1 MATVL
6 DLITDALITV
16 KALAVGETPGASMST
31 DALTKFNEILEALSI
46 QNLAVYSNLVTT
58 FPLVPGVGSYTI
70 GPTGSVVAQRPPFVD
85 VAFVTIN
92 GVDYSLDVHSTDE
105 YAALALKNQQGLPNW
120 VCYNQDYPNGTLL
133 LWPVPSM
140 AGTLTLY
147 QNKLFTSA
155 ATIIDTFD
163 MPPGYRKM
171 IRLMLAWELLS
182 DYPGMTQAEIMKL
195 DGDLKNATALV
206 KRNTDKPE
214 MLRSEV
220 ADMDCSSGGGYANWR
235 TGA

>member
-6 DLITDALITV
+6 DLINDALITV

-31 DALTKFNEILEALSI
+31 DALTKFNEILEAISI

-70 GPTGSVVAQRPPFVD
+70 GPTGAVVAQRPPFVD
-85 VAFVTIN
+85 VAYVTVN
-92 GVDYSLDVHSTDE
+92 GVDYPLDPHSSDE
-105 YAALALKNQQGLPNW
+105 YAMLALKNQPGMPAW

-133 LWPVPSM
+133 LWPVPSQP
-140 AGTLTLY
+140 GTMTIY
-147 QNKLFTSA
+147 QNKLFTNA
-155 ATIIDTFD
+155 ATIMDTFD

-182 DYPGMTQAEIMKL
+182 DYPGMTAAEISKL
-195 DGDLKNATALV
+195 DGDLKAATALV

-220 ADMDCSSGGGYANWR
+220 ADLDCSGGGYADWR